1 MLMKNREYGGW
12 GVCLTQIQI
21 IDYDSFFRLQNI
33 LPHILPHIKIRV
45 TGAVSQSDL
54 DLIEGGGAA
63 GRGGLRLGST
73 VYLIGWWI

>member
-1 MLMKNREYGGW
+1 MKNKENGGE

-45 TGAVSQSDL
+45 TDVASLSDL
-54 DLIEGGGAA
+54 EVVI
-63 GRGGLRLGST
+63 
-73 VYLIGWWI
+73 

>member
-1 MLMKNREYGGW
+1 MKNKENGGE

-45 TGAVSQSDL
+45 TVVVS
-54 DLIEGGGAA
+54 
-63 GRGGLRLGST
+63 
-73 VYLIGWWI
+73 